1 MGSRSYIFNILHK
14 DLHKKLHKEPLLPM
28 SLILFAVIL
37 AYSFRLIGRGSFY
50 PTLFSYLRSFIY
62 IGLYA
67 AWGISIRQRIVQ
79 KQVGQYLVG
88 VSVLLILWFT
98 FRSAKYFIFW
108 QPVAIRYQWYLFYLP
123 MLFVPMLAL
132 LIAMSLGKP
141 DEYKL
146 PKSVWLLSAVSGVLL
161 ILVLTNDLHQLV
173 FTFPKDADVWSDADH
188 GYGVCYFAVI
198 VWQVFCAVAALI
210 FMLFK
215 CRLKNGK
222 HRYLPVIPFAIS
234 LAYLALNYVG
244 TPWLKH
250 LFGDVTAFQSLMYM
264 LGFEACIACGYI
276 HSNSRYADLFAS
288 SVGTSAEITDRD
300 FNIRYAALNI
310 EPISKE
316 TMRKAEKAPVTVDG
330 GLTVHTMP
338 IGGGYA
344 VWTEDVSALRGIKE
358 DSELLADE
366 LADRNEILRYEYKR
380 EAKRHKVEEQ
390 NRLYDLLR
398 SATQTQIDRIAEL
411 TKEYRRISSTDPD
424 SAKTLLAEIA
434 VLCSYIKRRKHLTLL
449 TDRDIK
455 IAATELHRAFN
466 ESLQTL
472 KLLGVRSS
480 LYVDES
486 LSMLSGKTATA
497 VFDFYE
503 SVIEADILNL
513 TGIQVSLIKA
523 DGLRLSLNVC
533 CKADLSALV
542 SGDSIR
548 CEKEDDEEY
557 QHLVF
562 EAKEGDRK

>member
-1 MGSRSYIFNILHK
+1 MGSRSYIFKEVHK
-14 DLHKKLHKEPLLPM
+14 ELHKEPLLPM
-28 SLILFAVIL
+28 SLVLLAVIL
-37 AYSFRLIGRGSFY
+37 AYSFRLIGRESFY

-79 KQVGQYLVG
+79 KQVGQYLTG

-108 QPVAIRYQWYLFYLP
+108 QPAAIRYQWYLFYLP

-146 PKSVWLLSAVSGVLL
+146 PKSVWLLPAVSGVLL

-198 VWQVFCAVAALI
+198 AWQVLCAVAALI

-215 CRLKNGK
+215 CRLKRGK
-222 HRYLPVIPFAIS
+222 HRYLPAIPFAIS

-288 SVGTSAEITDRD
+288 SVGTSAEITDKD
-300 FNIRYAALNI
+300 FNIRYAALNTD
-310 EPISKE
+310 PISKE
-316 TMRKAEKAPVTVDG
+316 IMRKAEKAPVTVDG

-344 VWTEDVSALRGIKE
+344 VWTEDVSALLAIKE
-358 DSELLADE
+358 ESESLAEE
-366 LADRNEILRYEYKR
+366 LAERNEILRYEYRRESKR
-380 EAKRHKVEEQ
+380 RKVEEQ
-390 NRLYDLLR
+390 NRLYDLLQ
-398 SATQTQIDRIAEL
+398 SATQKQINRISALTQ
-411 TKEYRRISSTDPD
+411 EYRRISKSDTDRV
-424 SAKTLLAEIA
+424 KMLLAEIA

-449 TDRDIK
+449 ADKDYEV
-455 IAATELHRAFN
+455 AVSELERAFS

-472 KLLGVRSS
+472 KLLNVRNT
-480 LYVDES
+480 LYVDNE
-486 LSMLSGKTATA
+486 LSMISDKNAAAIL
-497 VFDFYE
+497 DFYE
-503 SVIEADILNL
+503 EVIEEDLENL
-513 TGIQVSLIKA
+513 TSVQISLANIN
-523 DGLRLSLNVC
+523 GLRLSLNVC
-533 CKADLSALV
+533 CEADLS
-542 SGDSIR
+542 I
-548 CEKEDDEEY
+548 
-557 QHLVF
+557 F
-562 EAKEGDRK
+562 